1 MTLQAALAAL
11 AGVGYTA
18 PSVPLFTRV
27 ARVER
32 WFWGDRSTYAAK
44 VAFGASVYTILL
56 LAPAIQPFFIK
67 YGTPDFR
74 FNDRIVLI
82 DSLLQA

>member
-18 PSVPLFTRV
+18 PSVPLITRI

-32 WFWGDRSTYAAK
+32 WFCGGRSTYAAK
-44 VAFGASVYTILL
+44 VVSCKSFVAVISH
-56 LAPAIQPFFIK
+56 
-67 YGTPDFR
+67 
-74 FNDRIVLI
+74 
-82 DSLLQA
+82 